1 MHIVIFTLAL
11 ASFVLFALYLG
22 EVHKRVDAEKDRQ
35 AWHSELE
42 TECKAHAKTK
52 EELEAARTE
61 LRSVIADRFTPT
73 APKALPKKSK
83 NTRIRAGNQV

>member
-11 ASFVLFALYLG
+11 ISFILLALYVV
-22 EVHKRVDAEKDRQ
+22 EVHKRVDAEEDRQ

-52 EELEAARTE
+52 EEAARTE
-61 LRSVIADRFTPT
+61 LRSVIANRFTPA

-83 NTRIRAGNQV
+83 NTRIRAGGNQV